1 MIKKLFVVFY
11 IFQFLSASSQVNVTF
26 IVKDKSVLKRD
37 AVYITGEFRNW
48 DSIPL
53 KDYRFRKLGNGEW
66 TLTLTLKPGTYLYK
80 YNGGTWL
87 EVEKNWNFDEM
98 KNRSVTVTKDT
109 TIRDTVEEWRDLFIK
124 NKKYIINSS
133 LPDTLRL
140 SAFTGLAS
148 AYIFSAEIYNTD
160 SAFYNIQQATQLL
173 EKLKS
178 SDEFRKWTGFNSW
191 QFNIQ
196 EIAASILHALGNYPG
211 ALKLRLENLEL
222 AKKNGNVT
230 NVIAEMFSVL
240 HDYERMNDFQNVLN
254 YARQI
259 EPLLSKAEAR
269 TFPIYESTHKY
280 YYALSFFHLEKI
292 DSARYYAQTVF
303 QKSYLKD
310 AGYAAY
316 SAELLGEIYTLESNA
331 DSALFYFRN
340 AIWPASTASMFHTIA
355 AAQLGM
361 ARLFR
366 KVGANDSALYYAKAA
381 VRLAEEKRIPFRAW
395 GENADVLMAQAS
407 KFLAEVYRHM
417 GKTDS
422 AYKYLYAY
430 VTLTD
435 TLNNAEMI
443 RQFQTVTYNENLRQ
457 QQLNEKNK
465 QERQRFVNRVKTFIL
480 MGGLAIVGMLAL
492 ILYRNNKQKQRINVQ
507 LNEQKMNVESTLAE
521 LKIMQKQLVQ
531 SEKMASLGEL
541 TAGIAHEIQNPLNFV
556 NNFSEVNRDLL
567 KEMIAE
573 IENENYTEAKTI
585 AKDVIDNEN
594 KIVHHGKRAEAIVK
608 SMLQH
613 SRSSTAKMELT
624 DINQLV
630 DEYVR
635 LAYHGLRAKDKNF
648 NAKFETELDPA
659 IGEMNVNRQEIG
671 RVILNLINNAFQ
683 AVSEKKKSAAEGYE
697 PTVWIKTK
705 KQQGTVQIRVKDNG
719 SGIPEHLQSKIFQP
733 FFTTKPSGQG
743 TGLGLSISY
752 DIIKAHEGHLNVITK
767 EGEGTEFTIRLP
779 DKT

>member
-1 MIKKLFVVFY
+1 MKKLFLVFY
-11 IFQFLSASSQVNVTF
+11 LFQFLSASSQVNVTF
-26 IVKDKSVLKRD
+26 IVKDKTLLERK
-37 AVYITGEFRNW
+37 AIYITGEFRNW
-48 DSIPL
+48 DSIPAKEYL
-53 KDYRFRKLGNGEW
+53 FKNTGNHEW
-66 TLTLTLKPGTYLYK
+66 TLTLKLKPGTYQYK
-80 YNGGTWL
+80 YNGGTWW
-87 EVEKNWNFDEM
+87 EVEKRWNFDEVP
-98 KNRSVTVTKDT
+98 NRSVTFSGDT
-109 TIRDTVEEWRDLFIK
+109 VIRDTVEEWRDLFIQ
-124 NKKYIINSS
+124 NKKYIIYST

-140 SAFTGLAS
+140 TAYTGLAS

-160 SAFYNIQQATQLL
+160 SAFQNIQQASQLL

-178 SDEFRKWTGFNSW
+178 SGEFRKWDGFTNW

-222 AKKNGNVT
+222 AKVIGNV
-230 NVIAEMFSVL
+230 NNIIAEMFSVL
-240 HDYERMNDFQNVLN
+240 HDYERMNDYQSVVH
-254 YARQI
+254 YSRQI
-259 EPLLSKAEAR
+259 DALLPKADKK
-269 TFPIYESTHKY
+269 FYPVIESTLKY
-280 YYALSFFHLEKI
+280 YYALSYFHLNNI
-292 DSARYYAQTVF
+292 DSALYYARYVF
-303 QKSYLKD
+303 DKNYLKD
-310 AGYAAY
+310 AGYAAR
-316 SAELLGEIYTLESNA
+316 SAELLGEIYTVQSNA
-331 DSALFYFRN
+331 DSAIFYYRN
-340 AIWPASTASMFHTIA
+340 AIWPASTVSMFHIIA

-366 KVGANDSALYYAKAA
+366 QVGVPDSALYYAKAA
-381 VRLAEEKRIPFRAW
+381 INLAEEKRIPFRAW

-407 KFLAEVYRHM
+407 KFLAEVYRHT

-430 VTLTD
+430 VSLTD

-457 QQLNEKNK
+457 QQLNEENK

-480 MGGLAIVGMLAL
+480 LGGLAIVGVLAI

-507 LNEQKMNVESTLAE
+507 LREQKMNVESTLAE
-521 LKIMQKQLVQ
+521 LKIMQNQLVQ

-567 KEMIAE
+567 KEMVAE
-573 IENENYTEAKTI
+573 IEKGNYGEAKI
-585 AKDVIDNEN
+585 VAQDVIDNEN

-613 SRSSTAKMELT
+613 SRSSTTKMELT

-648 NAKFETELDPA
+648 NAKFETELDPGL
-659 IGEMNVNRQEIG
+659 GEMNVNRQEIG

-683 AVSEKKKSAAEGYE
+683 AVSEKKKMGEPGYE

-705 KQQGTVQIRVKDNG
+705 KLQGTVQIRVKDNG
-719 SGIPEHLQSKIFQP
+719 PGIPENLRTKIFQP

-743 TGLGLSISY
+743 TGLGLSLSY
-752 DIIKAHEGHLNVITK
+752 DIIKAHNGEINVKTIQGK
-767 EGEGTEFTIRLP
+767 ETEFTVILP
-779 DKT
+779 A